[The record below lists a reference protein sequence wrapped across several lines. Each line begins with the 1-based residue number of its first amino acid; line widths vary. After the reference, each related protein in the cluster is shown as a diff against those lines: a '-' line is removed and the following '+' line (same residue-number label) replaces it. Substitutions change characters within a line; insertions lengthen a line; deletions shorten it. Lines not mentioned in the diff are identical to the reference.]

1 MGLLSGKQRSDYGGS
16 DKDRRKG
23 KRRSLGSQGW
33 VRMDRSFAVLPCKIL
48 ETSDTGVRISL
59 DRSEGLTD
67 EFTLLATRSA
77 TSGRRAK
84 VKWRRGL
91 QVGAQFV

>member
-1 MGLLSGKQRSDYGGS
+1 MGLLSGKPRDEFAGYA
-16 DKDRRKG
+16 KDRRKG
-23 KRRSLGSQGW
+23 KRRSFGNEGW
-33 VRMDRSFAVLPCKIL
+33 VRMDRSFAVRPCKVL
-48 ETSDTGVRISL
+48 EASDTGVRISL

-77 TSGRRAK
+77 TSGRRLK

-91 QVGAQFV
+91 QVGAQFS